1 MIGYISMKKVDMVTL
16 NKLTDIQITS
26 CDNHQFS
33 VYSVQLVF
41 IYKAQSNTVGVG
53 LGHGAA

>member
-1 MIGYISMKKVDMVTL
+1 MVTL

-41 IYKAQSNTVGVG
+41 IYKAQSNTVEVG

>member
-1 MIGYISMKKVDMVTL
+1 MVTL

-33 VYSVQLVF
+33 VYYYPACLYLQGT
-41 IYKAQSNTVGVG
+41 KQ
-53 LGHGAA
+53 HC